1 MFVDNKIIYTDLGN
15 DEEVKDLRDD
25 MRYLA
30 ARKPRKYARNDFVDT
45 YFDELSSTFTALQ
58 DYLSTFSMPLLQE
71 LDFNTF
77 CNFCFLYSYRT
88 R

>member
-1 MFVDNKIIYTDLGN
+1 MFVDNKMIYTDIGN
-15 DEEVKDLRDD
+15 DEEVKELRDD
-25 MRYLA
+25 LRFLA
-30 ARKPRKYARNDFVDT
+30 ARRPRKYARNDFVDT

-58 DYLSTFSMPLLQE
+58 DYLSSFSMPLLQE